1 VQDGAVEVV
10 EIKDRRVVLRGGE
23 VIEDVD
29 ALLMGTGFTAPVHD
43 PALGLTDKTEFFMK
57 ASTGGPQ
64 SLHHVHV
71 SMSGTLL
78 NHGYAS
84 F

>member
-29 ALLMGTGFTAPVHD
+29 ALLMGTGFTAHEYD
-43 PALGLTDKTEFFMK
+43 PAFGITDKTEWFMK
-57 ASTGGPQ
+57 ASTRLCLRCPHPLVDVHIGCLQEVTPQ
-64 SLHHVHV
+64 
-71 SMSGTLL
+71 
-78 NHGYAS
+78 
-84 F
+84 